1 MVHKDSKNS
10 RNRRDKPEQF
20 WRILN
25 CIDEA
30 LKKFEK
36 KKDIWHSNKEK
47 YSQGKLKVYTRFKSA
62 QVLETT

>member
-25 CIDEA
+25 CIDKA
-30 LKKFEK
+30 LKKQL
-36 KKDIWHSNKEK
+36 KDIWHSNKEK
-47 YSQGKLKVYTRFKSA
+47 YSQGKLKVYTSFKSA